1 MIICVVALFVCL
13 AASMILNF
21 YLIDVIHKLD
31 ANIDDNDVRYGWTTE
46 NILKENDELRYE
58 VNDLRAQVVALKS
71 INDALTD
78 EGKA

>member
-1 MIICVVALFVCL
+1 MIIIALMICL
-13 AASMILNF
+13 AASLTLNF
-21 YLIDVIHKLD
+21 KFIDIIHKLD

-58 VNDLRAQVVALKS
+58 VNDLRSQVVALKS

-78 EGKA
+78 GGKA

>member
-1 MIICVVALFVCL
+1 MMLIVLPLLLVIAISL
-13 AASMILNF
+13 ILNF

-58 VNDLRAQVVALKS
+58 VNDLRSQVVALKS
-71 INDALTD
+71 INDVLT
-78 EGKA
+78 EGGKA